1 MTGSKTV
8 LFTSQN
14 PSLFVE
20 LQRARPNI
28 ALVAIGSTLPA
39 LESGG
44 DIWCFVDFILPE
56 ISGLEM
62 CRRLRA
68 DPVTQKSTITMVFD
82 QADKVMLVR
91 AMQAGADDYVVGQL
105 SPEEVLRRIE
115 HGGSH
120 VMPSDT
126 SERIELGDVVVEPQA
141 YRVKYKGQRV
151 NLTPNEF
158 QLLLH
163 LALSPAKVFSR
174 EDLIQLS
181 GKPLDEIE
189 SRTVDVWIGRLRRAF
204 KKVGAPE
211 VIRTIR
217 PIGYVFEI
225 P

>member
-8 LFTSQN
+8 LFTTQN

-20 LQRARPNI
+20 LQRLRPEI
-28 ALVAIGSTLPA
+28 ALAAIGTTVPA
-39 LESGG
+39 LEQG
-44 DIWCFVDFILPE
+44 DGIWCFVDFILPE

-68 DPVTQKSTITMVFD
+68 DPVTQTASITMIFD
-82 QADKVMLVR
+82 SADKQLLVR

-105 SPEEVLRRIE
+105 TSEEVLRRIQQ
-115 HGGSH
+115 GSTH
-120 VMPSDT
+120 TATESA
-126 SERIELGDVVVEPQA
+126 ERIELGDVVVEPQA

-151 NLTPNEF
+151 NLAPNEF

-163 LALSPAKVFSR
+163 FTKSPDRVFSR

-211 VIRTIR
+211 VIRTVR

>member
-20 LQRARPNI
+20 LQRARPNL
-28 ALVAIGSTLPA
+28 ALVAIGSTVPA
-39 LESGG
+39 LEPGG

-82 QADKVMLVR
+82 QADKDMLVR

-115 HGGSH
+115 HGASH
-120 VMPSDT
+120 VLPSDT

-151 NLTPNEF
+151 NLAPNAF

-163 LALSPAKVFSR
+163 FAPSPDKVFSR

-211 VIRTIR
+211 VIRTVR

>member
-1 MTGSKTV
+1 
-8 LFTSQN
+8 
-14 PSLFVE
+14 
-20 LQRARPNI
+20 
-28 ALVAIGSTLPA
+28 
-39 LESGG
+39 
-44 DIWCFVDFILPE
+44 
-56 ISGLEM
+56 
-62 CRRLRA
+62 
-68 DPVTQKSTITMVFD
+68 
-82 QADKVMLVR
+82 
-91 AMQAGADDYVVGQL
+91 
-105 SPEEVLRRIE
+105 
-115 HGGSH
+115 
-120 VMPSDT
+120 MPSDT

-151 NLTPNEF
+151 NLAPNEF

-163 LALSPAKVFSR
+163 FAHSPDKVFSR

>member
-20 LQRARPNI
+20 LQKARPNL
-28 ALVAIGSTLPA
+28 ALVAIGSTVPA
-39 LESGG
+39 LEAGG
-44 DIWCFVDFILPE
+44 DIWSFVDSILPE

-68 DPVTQKSTITMVFD
+68 DPVTQKSTITMLFE
-82 QADKVMLVR
+82 QADKEMLVR
-91 AMQAGADDYVVGQL
+91 ALQAGADDYIVGQL
-105 SPEEVLRRIE
+105 SLDEILQRIE
-115 HGGSH
+115 HGMPH
-120 VMPSDT
+120 IMPSDAAD
-126 SERIELGDVVVEPQA
+126 RIELGDVVVEPLA

-151 NLTPNEF
+151 NLAPNEF

-163 LALSPAKVFSR
+163 FVHSPDKVFSR

-181 GKPLDEIE
+181 GKPLTDIE

-211 VIRTIR
+211 VIRTVR

>member
-8 LFTSQN
+8 LFTTQN

-20 LQRARPNI
+20 LQRQKPDV
-28 ALVAIGSTLPA
+28 ALAAIGSIVPP
-39 LESGG
+39 LEQGR
-44 DIWCFVDFILPE
+44 DIWCFVDFILPD

-68 DPVTQKSTITMVFD
+68 DPVTQNSTITMIFD
-82 QADKVMLVR
+82 DADKAMLVR
-91 AMQAGADDYVVGQL
+91 ALQAGADDYVVGEL
-105 SPEEVLRRIE
+105 SLDEVLRRIE
-115 HGGSH
+115 HGAAH
-120 VMPSDT
+120 ATTSDAAD
-126 SERIELGDVVVEPQA
+126 RIELGDVVVEPLA
-141 YRVKYKGQRV
+141 YRVKYRGQRV
-151 NLTPNEF
+151 DLAPNEF

-163 LALSPAKVFSR
+163 FAKSPDRVFSR

-204 KKVGAPE
+204 KKAGAPE
-211 VIRTIR
+211 VIRTVR